1 MSKTSA
7 KAPMASTFGSS
18 RAAPTIPDLRMA
30 IARALEDGADIAG
43 LRLRVTRRHEAEIK
57 RSPEVQ
63 LDEVSFKDGVMA
75 FLGVKVLVGN
85 NDISFL
91 DLDGAATEA
100 ADVAAA
106 EHLAANPIKKKKA
119 PAKPRAKAA
128 PKEPKEP
135 KVAKEKAPSKAKLAK
150 DAKAAAAV
158 EEAA

>member
-1 MSKTSA
+1 MSKTST
-7 KAPMASTFGSS
+7 KAPQMGSYGSS
-18 RAAPTIPDLRMA
+18 RAAPTIVDLRAA
-30 IARALEDGADIAG
+30 IARALEDGSDIG
-43 LRLRVTRRHEAEIK
+43 DLRLRVTRRHEAEIK

-75 FLGVKVLVGN
+75 FLGVKVLVGQ

-91 DLDGAATEA
+91 DLNGAETEA
-100 ADVAAA
+100 AEVAAA
-106 EHLAANPIKKKKA
+106 EHLAANPVKKKKA

-150 DAKAAAAV
+150 EKAAAAV

>member
-7 KAPMASTFGSS
+7 KAPTASTFGSS
-18 RAAPTIPDLRMA
+18 RAAPTIADLRMA

-57 RSPEVQ
+57 RSPDVQ

-75 FLGVKVLVGN
+75 FLGVKVLVGH

-91 DLDGAATEA
+91 DLDGEATEA
-100 ADVAAA
+100 AEVAAA
-106 EHLAANPIKKKKA
+106 EHLAANPVKKKKA

-128 PKEPKEP
+128 PKEPK
-135 KVAKEKAPSKAKLAK
+135 VAKEKAPSKAQLAR
-150 DAKAAAAV
+150 DAKAAAAAAV